1 MPRSTTWSTVNLNS
15 QTAQCGAPVSER
27 DAIVDKFVAQVER
40 RRDGRVVGV
49 LYQNGRRVQVQ

>member
-1 MPRSTTWSTVNLNS
+1 
-15 QTAQCGAPVSER
+15 VSER

-49 LYQNGRRVQVQ
+49 LYQNARRVQVQ